1 MTPPGILAGDLV
13 FGLVLGV
20 VFPRLM
26 RRACTT
32 FAPRSRVAVAAGLA
46 VAALALPATA
56 AAHDG
61 GRAEPV
67 ASLVVRESGPLQ
79 ALIDLRVRDED
90 GGEPVRAADVE
101 GFGVM
106 TRPHTMYTYF
116 GPLPE
121 VSPGRYRARVT
132 LPMAAR
138 WSLSITI
145 GGRSIVTRT
154 VKASLVID
162 RTALTERTTPATE
175 AAVDASSHQPAAPRD
190 RRHSARRRLTALVSE
205 RRFSSRA

>member
-1 MTPPGILAGDLV
+1 MTPPGVRTG
-13 FGLVLGV
+13 
-20 VFPRLM
+20 
-26 RRACTT
+26 CTA
-32 FAPRSRVAVAAGLA
+32 FAPHSWVALAVGLA
-46 VAALALPATA
+46 SAALALPATA
-56 AAHDG
+56 AAHDPG

-67 ASLVVRESGPLQ
+67 ASLVVRESGLLQ

-90 GGEPVRAADVE
+90 GGEPVRAADVN
-101 GFGVM
+101 GFAVM

-145 GGRSIVTRT
+145 GGRSVVTRT
-154 VKASLVID
+154 VKARS
-162 RTALTERTTPATE
+162 
-175 AAVDASSHQPAAPRD
+175 
-190 RRHSARRRLTALVSE
+190 
-205 RRFSSRA
+205 